1 MATCDIIN
9 VVAAAMGGENIRLR
23 EVQLLPVP
31 TLTPRCHVPLS
42 AGFCTSFNVD
52 PFRQVLDLM
61 FSWMIYH
68 SWTQLTILY
77 DQSLNIMANIAIVK
91 SFLVTNKRLGARL
104 SFKEVPAQL
113 ATSSASRN
121 QLETALKELLEAWGE
136 EEARHL
142 ALIGDKSTIIHVLR
156 MIPNLEDDDSNS
168 DWLIFT
174 STNDDVS
181 KEYIPANGHRVY
193 FVNRSLH
200 AGLREDVRT
209 ALRVG
214 EAVARGVATCWNT
227 TSIKEIV
234 ETPVTIY
241 MKPPNY
247 SAMLI
252 PPVEVP
258 GPSQTRLVPLY
269 TWSPSSSS
277 TSSPHLFSG
286 RFKALP
292 SYDQYQLHG
301 AHLYVATLRSAPFIK
316 PVEAPVDE
324 HAWEGSNRTQKP
336 PSPQLPHVTCP
347 QPLAFVG
354 FLKDMLDVLSI
365 QMNFTYTLYEVC
377 DGSYGSL
384 VDGRWTGV
392 VGEVMYGY
400 AHIGL
405 SNLGANYARSHA
417 VSFPRVSTSYG
428 GAGTILKRPRNI
440 Q

>member
-1 MATCDIIN
+1 SSSWYRRNRQNSHRKCDSYGLFPAVVLLFIIVSPTSAASSPSVLFVYEECDSVANIVKDITYNASISLPCGSSSITQLPDISPTSLPRVVVVMATCDIIN

-156 MIPNLEDDDSNS
+156 M
-168 DWLIFT
+168 
-174 STNDDVS
+174 
-181 KEYIPANGHRVY
+181 
-193 FVNRSLH
+193 
-200 AGLREDVRT
+200 GLREDVRT

-324 HAWEGSNRTQKP
+324 HA
-336 PSPQLPHVTCP
+336 
-347 QPLAFVG
+347 
-354 FLKDMLDVLSI
+354 
-365 QMNFTYTLYEVC
+365 
-377 DGSYGSL
+377 
-384 VDGRWTGV
+384 
-392 VGEVMYGY
+392 
-400 AHIGL
+400 
-405 SNLGANYARSHA
+405 
-417 VSFPRVSTSYG
+417 
-428 GAGTILKRPRNI
+428 
-440 Q
+440 